1 MPDAAQMPPPP
12 QNNEEENVQQYNSDD
27 SEEFDFDGLSEGQ
40 IPGQLPWIQWFCSL
54 EGHEFL
60 AEVDEG
66 FIRDHMNL
74 YGL

>member
-1 MPDAAQMPPPP
+1 MPPP
-12 QNNEEENVQQYNSDD
+12 NNPADQEIQEYNSDD
-27 SEEFDFDGLSEGQ
+27 SDEQFDFDGLSEGQ

-60 AEVDEG
+60 AEIDES
-66 FIRDHMNL
+66 FIRNHMNL